1 MEIEILRKLKKL
13 RQKVSLE
20 LETNLVPFWLTH
32 VKNSGEK
39 GFTSWMSNDLVCTSA
54 SKGLVLHA
62 RLLWTFSSLY
72 GFKRDLKYLKLAQ
85 ECYVYLRT
93 HFLDREFGGA
103 YWQLSAASGEPEDR
117 LKKTYGQVFL
127 IYALS
132 EFYKCHPAPSVL
144 EECKTLFM
152 HLEQH
157 VLDKTHWG
165 YYEICERDWTLA
177 AHQQLSDKDMDE
189 RKSMNTHLHVLEAF
203 TNLYSIW
210 HNDLLKC
217 RLTMLLEI
225 FSEKIVQSP
234 DGHLGLFFDD
244 AWGIRSRGISFGH
257 EIEASWLICE
267 AAKVLG
273 DLELLTRFE
282 CMGGML
288 AERVHAKGRD
298 ASGGLNYE
306 ITEQGRL
313 DTDKHFWV
321 QAEAA
326 VGFLNAWEMTCQDE
340 YLEAAEAIWDFIDTN
355 LVDKQYGEWFWKVDA
370 DGIPDADEPKISD
383 WKGPYHNVR
392 ACLETIHR
400 IDTLL
405 VRYDQQR
412 ETGTCEVSGR
422 GELDSVSK
430 SSLSAYKKLRSKG
443 GTEPDAA
450 AISNKKG

>member
-1 MEIEILRKLKKL
+1 MEIETLEKLKKL
-13 RQKVSLE
+13 RQKVSCE
-20 LETNLVPFWLTH
+20 LETNLVPFWLMH
-32 VKNSGEK
+32 VKNDGEK
-39 GFTSWMSNDLVCTSA
+39 GFTSWMSNDLVRTQA
-54 SKGLVLHA
+54 PKGLVLHA

-72 GFKRDLKYLKLAQ
+72 GFKRDMKYLKLAQ

-93 HFLDREFGGA
+93 HFLDHEFGGA
-103 YWQLSAASGEPEDR
+103 YWQLSATGQPEDTR
-117 LKKTYGQVFL
+117 KKTYGQVFL

-132 EFYKCHPAPSVL
+132 EYYKCHPAPSVL

-157 VLDKTHWG
+157 VFDKTHLG
-165 YYEICERDWTLA
+165 YYEVCKRDWTLA
-177 AHQQLSDKDMDE
+177 DHQRLSDKDMDE

-210 HNDLLKC
+210 HDDLLKS

-225 FSEKIVQSP
+225 FSEKIAQSP
-234 DGHLGLFFDD
+234 HGHLGLFFDD
-244 AWGIRSRGISFGH
+244 TWGVRSRGISFGH

-273 DLELLTRFE
+273 DSELLARFE
-282 CMGGML
+282 FMGGML
-288 AERVHAKGRD
+288 AERVHTKGLD
-298 ASGGLNYE
+298 TSGGLNYE

-340 YLEAAEAIWDFIDTN
+340 YLEAAEAIWGFIDTN

-370 DGIPDADEPKISD
+370 DGVPDADEPKISD
-383 WKGPYHNVR
+383 WKSPYHNVR

-405 VRYDQQR
+405 ARHDQRR
-412 ETGTCEVSGR
+412 ETFTSEAPSR
-422 GELDSVSK
+422 GGLNSVGK
-430 SSLSAYKKLRSKG
+430 PPIGAYKKLMGKS
-443 GTEPDAA
+443 GTESDAA
-450 AISNKKG
+450 TVQNS